1 MIVYKEYINY
11 NILGEIISVFST
23 ETDYGL
29 STVVEFDKKF
39 YYYLGDEPADIESA
53 MFAWQDYYNYQLF
66 DSEFS
71 KILEDNKNSKF
82 EILLNFD
89 GIEDDLESSSET
101 SDKETS

>member
-53 MFAWQDYYNYQLF
+53 MFAWQDYYNYQLC
-66 DSEFS
+66 DSELS